1 MTFVFYGN
9 ESWIEYKE
17 SEKCVTNRFFSDA
30 WKQAFAK
37 LKTLEKDQTDNKL
50 DNKTLTLGTGL
61 LGLTDEGK
69 KNVSKHT

>member
-1 MTFVFYGN
+1 MC
-9 ESWIEYKE
+9 YK
-17 SEKCVTNRFFSDA
+17 SFFFSDA

-69 KNVSKHT
+69 KNVSKYT

>member
-1 MTFVFYGN
+1 MKVGSNIRKAKNVLQIVFL
-9 ESWIEYKE
+9 
-17 SEKCVTNRFFSDA
+17 DA

>member
-1 MTFVFYGN
+1 MC
-9 ESWIEYKE
+9 YK
-17 SEKCVTNRFFSDA
+17 SYFSDA